1 MNWAIIEQVVIMA
14 LLAGVGILC
23 RKLKLLDDACTKKLS
38 TVVLN
43 FATPMVILV
52 SYQKPFDPET
62 LNTLLLSF
70 LIAIISY
77 VIAFILVPFIIR
89 SKDKEGQLIER
100 FSCLYSNCAFMGIP
114 LIQGVYGTEGVFCLT
129 AYVTMFNLCSWT
141 HGVVMMKGGKPNFKQ
156 MLKSLLSP
164 SIIVT
169 IIGIILFLCNFT
181 LPNVILETAQHLA
194 NINTPLAMIIA
205 GSTIATVKDRSGRK
219 HTRYRLP
226 RRCYVYNVCP
236 AL

>member
-1 MNWAIIEQVVIMA
+1 M
-14 LLAGVGILC
+14 
-23 RKLKLLDDACTKKLS
+23 
-38 TVVLN
+38 
-43 FATPMVILV
+43 
-52 SYQKPFDPET
+52 
-62 LNTLLLSF
+62 
-70 LIAIISY
+70 
-77 VIAFILVPFIIR
+77 IIR

-169 IIGIILFLCNFT
+169 IIGIIPVSYTHLDVYKRQFVNEALSCLIIVPTTVLCLLPMKDKMKYSIKNVLPLFLGVLVMVT
-181 LPNVILETAQHLA
+181 VIVSGATALLPVD
-194 NINTPLAMIIA
+194 PK
-205 GSTIATVKDRSGRK
+205 VVF
-219 HTRYRLP
+219 
-226 RRCYVYNVCP
+226 RCV
-236 AL
+236 

>member
-77 VIAFILVPFIIR
+77 VIAFILVPLIVR
-89 SKDKEGQLIER
+89 SKDREGRLSL
-100 FSCLYSNCAFMGIP
+100 FKLCLYGH
-114 LIQGVYGTEGVFCLT
+114 T
-129 AYVTMFNLCSWT
+129 ADT
-141 HGVVMMKGGKPNFKQ
+141 
-156 MLKSLLSP
+156 
-164 SIIVT
+164 
-169 IIGIILFLCNFT
+169 
-181 LPNVILETAQHLA
+181 
-194 NINTPLAMIIA
+194 
-205 GSTIATVKDRSGRK
+205 GRLR
-219 HTRYRLP
+219 H
-226 RRCYVYNVCP
+226 
-236 AL
+236 

>member
-1 MNWAIIEQVVIMA
+1 MNWAIIEQVFIMA

-77 VIAFILVPFIIR
+77 VIAFILVPLIIR

-114 LIQGVYGTEGVFCLT
+114 LIQGVYGAEGVFCLT

-141 HGVVMMKGGKPNFKQ
+141 HGVVMMKAE
-156 MLKSLLSP
+156 SRTLS
-164 SIIVT
+164 
-169 IIGIILFLCNFT
+169 
-181 LPNVILETAQHLA
+181 
-194 NINTPLAMIIA
+194 
-205 GSTIATVKDRSGRK
+205 R
-219 HTRYRLP
+219 
-226 RRCYVYNVCP
+226 
-236 AL
+236 

>member
-1 MNWAIIEQVVIMA
+1 MNWAIIEQVVIMG

-77 VIAFILVPFIIR
+77 VIAFILVQGGTADRAI
-89 SKDKEGQLIER
+89 QL
-100 FSCLYSNCAFMGIP
+100 SLLKLCLYGH
-114 LIQGVYGTEGVFCLT
+114 T
-129 AYVTMFNLCSWT
+129 ADT
-141 HGVVMMKGGKPNFKQ
+141 
-156 MLKSLLSP
+156 
-164 SIIVT
+164 
-169 IIGIILFLCNFT
+169 
-181 LPNVILETAQHLA
+181 
-194 NINTPLAMIIA
+194 
-205 GSTIATVKDRSGRK
+205 GRVR
-219 HTRYRLP
+219 H
-226 RRCYVYNVCP
+226 
-236 AL
+236 